1 MKSCPTCNRTFEDT
15 FTFCL
20 IDGSIL
26 SAPFDP
32 QATWQNPHVRNTDP
46 PPTEVI
52 PPPNFPNREALPPTM
67 LSPKPAYAPPPI
79 NNAASYP
86 QPPPQFPHGQY
97 AVSSPQKRRPP
108 IPWSIPITLAGL
120 VLLVLIFGGREKSL
134 SLWGLLIA
142 GILSALNLI
151 IARPNAQNTQG
162 QYMGSSPQKKSAT
175 IPWAIPIALVGLWL
189 ISLFLFHFGGG
200 LIHILLLAAIILFVI
215 NLSTG
220 GRMAR

>member
-1 MKSCPTCNRTFEDT
+1 MKSCPACNRTFEDT

-20 IDGSIL
+20 VDGSIL

-32 QATWQNPHVRNTDP
+32 LATRQNPNVRNTDP

-52 PPPNFPNREALPPTM
+52 SPPNYPNRDALPPTIP
-67 LSPKPAYAPPPI
+67 SPQPGYAPPPI

-86 QPPPQFPHGQY
+86 PPQFPQGQY

-108 IPWSIPITLAGL
+108 IPWSIPRTLAGL
-120 VLLVLIFGGREKSL
+120 VLLVLIFGGREKFL

-175 IPWAIPIALVGLWL
+175 IPWAIPIVLAGL
-189 ISLFLFHFGGG
+189 G
-200 LIHILLLAAIILFVI
+200 LIGSAFLGSAVILLLLVVAIILSAI
-215 NLSTG
+215 NLFTG
-220 GRMAR
+220 GRMVR